1 MIHHSKSEATY
12 QMLATTCVRKCSSLT
27 NAKGFIT
34 DRETALQNAF
44 QFHLQLKHS
53 QSLRCFKH
61 FENNCKNKLRDIGI
75 REKDQKYVLSK
86 TLGVCGKEEG
96 IIDAVDG
103 KDLRKRLRSAQNEV
117 DEQERLTLG
126 KDEQYASKYW
136 SYLNDNRKMIRRLMV
151 ADARR
156 KAGLMEGKNGKLQRC
171 YTNCSE
177 SMNNI
182 MKAAKNTFTKESST
196 THLTKLQFTRH
207 VFEAI
212 RDHQVEEFHSS
223 VAGVS
228 DEYVPADLVYDIC
241 RLHKVA
247 RL

>member
-27 NAKGFIT
+27 KAKGFII
-34 DRETALQNAF
+34 DGETALQNAF

-86 TLGVCGKEEG
+86 TLGVRGKEEG

-126 KDEQYASKYW
+126 KDGSTPP
-136 SYLNDNRKMIRRLMV
+136 SI
-151 ADARR
+151 
-156 KAGLMEGKNGKLQRC
+156 GL
-171 YTNCSE
+171 T
-177 SMNNI
+177 
-182 MKAAKNTFTKESST
+182 
-196 THLTKLQFTRH
+196 
-207 VFEAI
+207 
-212 RDHQVEEFHSS
+212 
-223 VAGVS
+223 
-228 DEYVPADLVYDIC
+228 
-241 RLHKVA
+241 
-247 RL
+247 

>member
-27 NAKGFIT
+27 NAKGFIS
-34 DRETALQNAF
+34 DGETALQNAF

-61 FENNCKNKLRDIGI
+61 FENNCKNKLRDLGI
-75 REKDQKYVLSK
+75 REKDQKYILAK
-86 TLGVCGKEEG
+86 TFGVRGQEEG

-151 ADARR
+151 ADVRR
-156 KAGLMEGKNGKLQRC
+156 EAGLMEGKN
-171 YTNCSE
+171 
-177 SMNNI
+177 
-182 MKAAKNTFTKESST
+182 AKVLHQLFGIDEQHNESSKE
-196 THLTKLQFTRH
+196 HL
-207 VFEAI
+207 
-212 RDHQVEEFHSS
+212 
-223 VAGVS
+223 
-228 DEYVPADLVYDIC
+228 Y
-241 RLHKVA
+241 
-247 RL
+247 